1 MDNSWD
7 TEKCTFLVEQKLEGW
22 YNHLRVQEVD
32 FNKESVHF
40 SVIVRLRAL
49 SSHYTEHPHDSPAR
63 LHNVSQEFLCPDV
76 SYKKARNSCKKLLV
90 VGYWCTYNLINTCK
104 LNIVN
109 LDILPVVVDEIS

>member
-7 TEKCTFLVEQKLEGW
+7 IEKCTFLVEQKLEGW
-22 YNHLRVQEVD
+22 YNHLRVQEVY

-76 SYKKARNSCKKLLV
+76 SNKQSKKLLV
-90 VGYWCTYNLINTCK
+90 VGYCCTYNI
-104 LNIVN
+104 IHAIWIWSSS
-109 LDILPVVVDEIS
+109 DILPVVVDEIS